1 MDLGQKIARLREIR
15 GMKQTDLAQRLGISQ
30 QALSKLEN
38 NDYIDDRKLRRIAE
52 ALGVSTHTIL
62 QFQEELVLEEIEGKR
77 NTLSNNLPFD
87 PMEKIMDLYEQLLE
101 TERKRI
107 ALLEELLR
115 EKEHHLL
122 A

>member
-1 MDLGQKIARLREIR
+1 MNVGQKIARVREIR

-38 NDYIDDRKLRRIAE
+38 HEYIEEQKLKKVAE
-52 ALGVSTHTIL
+52 ALGISTQALL
-62 QFQEELVLEEIEGKR
+62 QFQENTLLEETDGRRDSIHGD
-77 NTLSNNLPFD
+77 LGFD
-87 PMEKIMDLYEQLLE
+87 PIKKILTLYDELLE

-107 ALLEELLR
+107 ALLEELLHA
-115 EKEHHLL
+115 KDHQTL

>member
-1 MDLGQKIARLREIR
+1 MNLGQKIARLREIR
-15 GMKQTDLAQRLGISQ
+15 GMKQTDLARRLGISQ

-38 NDYIDDRKLRRIAE
+38 NNVVDDRKLQKIAD
-52 ALGVSTHTIL
+52 ALNISVHAIK
-62 QFQEELVLEEIEGKR
+62 QFQEEAVLEEIEGNR
-77 NTLSNNLPFD
+77 NPISSSLQFD
-87 PMEKIMDLYEQLLE
+87 PMVKILDLYEQLLE